1 MKDILDEL
9 ANFGSVEKD
18 RPLSEMTTLRIGGPA
33 AYVVYPENGMGMIA
47 LMRYLREKNIPWKIF
62 GKGSDI
68 LCSDDAYEGV
78 VVRIDRHMN
87 DAFFV
92 GNRVMAQAG
101 CSIIALA
108 VTAMKHG
115 LSGLEFAS
123 GIPGTVGGAVY
134 MNAGAYKASMM
145 DIVKRVLVLK
155 GEEISWMDAGD
166 CGFAYRTSLFQE
178 HPDWVVLAVELEL
191 TEDDPEKIEAL
202 MDDRRQRRLAS
213 QPLNFPTCGSVFR
226 NPEGY
231 NAWQLI
237 EGIGYRGM
245 RKGGAMVSDK
255 HCNFIVNEN
264 HATAADYI
272 ALVEEI
278 QEKVEAQYGVKLH
291 TEMEKFNWNSTK

>member
-1 MKDILDEL
+1 MMDILDEL

-18 RPLSEMTTLRIGGPA
+18 RPLSEMTTLRIGGPC
-33 AYVVYPENGMGMIA
+33 AYVVYPENGMGLIA
-47 LMRYLREKNIPWKIF
+47 LMRYLREKEVPWKIF

-78 VVRIDRHMN
+78 VIRLDRHMN

-92 GNRVMAQAG
+92 GDRVMAQAG

-155 GEEISWMDAGD
+155 DEEISWMDVSE
-166 CGFAYRTSLFQE
+166 CGFSYRTSVFQD
-178 HPDWVVLAVELEL
+178 HPDWVVLAVEMEL

-213 QPLNFPTCGSVFR
+213 QPLNYPTCGSVFR

-237 EGIGYRGM
+237 EGIGYRGL

-278 QEKVEAQYGVKLH
+278 QEKVEAQYGVRLH
-291 TEMEKFNWNSTK
+291 TEMEKFNWNSKK